1 MTLPGLPANSDE
13 ASLRWVS
20 ERELAIDWQDG
31 HISFYPL
38 TDLRRACPCAG
49 CKGESLFKPLLPRRP
64 PKVAEDIRALK
75 VEPVGRY
82 AIRIYWSDGHNTGF
96 YRYEYLRRLC
106 PCAECQAA
114 QKA

>member
-1 MTLPGLPANSDE
+1 MTLPELPANSEE

-20 ERELAIDWQDG
+20 EHELAIDWQDG

-38 TDLRRACPCAG
+38 THLRRACPCAG

-96 YRYEYLRRLC
+96 YRYEYLRKLC
-106 PCAECQAA
+106 PCVECQATHQA
-114 QKA
+114 